1 MRVYQRDVEVPKS
14 KANSVISHFEEH
26 ISANINEG
34 EIPIRFVITQTDDDN
49 YKCELGVL
57 RVNNGNSAPVIKS
70 SIFEFAPRKIENSNH
85 FNAVL
90 IIPTGIG
97 AELGGHSGDAGALA
111 RLMASSCDKLIT
123 HPNAVNASDIN
134 ELPENG
140 LYVEG
145 SAITSL
151 LMGTVGFQEVRSNRI
166 MLVMDK
172 RADRR
177 ITDLS
182 INTVSAA
189 RVAIGINC
197 PIVVELDKPFTTVS
211 KYSSSG
217 SAVGRIEA
225 LENLCSVLQKYNNE
239 YDAVALHTGIDVP
252 DEFHLKYLKSK
263 GHMVNPWGG
272 VEAMLTHSLTMMFG
286 MPTAHAPM
294 VKNIEIA
301 NLHAGVVDP
310 RIAPEAI
317 SSTFL
322 LSVLKGLHR
331 SPRIVTDPDAMRQ
344 HSILTAADVSC
355 LVIPDGVL
363 GLPTLAALEQG
374 IPVIAVR
381 ENRNIMKNDLTA
393 LPWAPGQLH
402 IVENY
407 WEAAGVLAAMK
418 AGIAP
423 ESVRRPLADTKT
435 EVRNQQEKTEVLDVE
450 SQQQNSDQGYGD
462 KESIA
467 IEKVDR

>member
-1 MRVYQRDVEVPKS
+1 MRIYQRDVEILKYGDG
-14 KANSVISHFEEH
+14 NSIIRHFEQH
-26 ISANINEG
+26 IEANIDVS
-34 EIPIRFVITQTDDDN
+34 EIPIRFVVTQTEGTK
-49 YKCELGVL
+49 YRCELGVL
-57 RVNNGNSAPVIKS
+57 SPNNGNSAPAIKS
-70 SIFEFAPRKIENSNH
+70 TIFEFAPRKIENSNH
-85 FNAVL
+85 LNVVL

-111 RLMASSCDKLIT
+111 RLLASSCDKLIT
-123 HPNAVNASDIN
+123 HPNVLNASDIN
-134 ELPENG
+134 ELPKNG

-145 SAITSL
+145 SAITRL
-151 LMGTVGFQEVRSNRI
+151 MMGTVGFQEVRSNRI
-166 MLVMDK
+166 MLVLDK
-172 RADRR
+172 RFDRK
-177 ITDLS
+177 IPELS

-189 RVAIGINC
+189 RSAIGINC
-197 PIVVELDKPFTTVS
+197 PVVVELDEPFTIVS
-211 KYSSSG
+211 EYSSSG
-217 SAVGRIEA
+217 SAAGRIES
-225 LENLCSVLQKYNNE
+225 LEKLCGILHKYDGE
-239 YDAVALHTGIDVP
+239 YDAIALHTGVDVP
-252 DEFHLKYLKSK
+252 EEFHLKYLKSH
-263 GHMVNPWGG
+263 GEMLNPWGG

-286 MPTAHAPM
+286 VPTAHAPM
-294 VKNIEIA
+294 VPNMEIA
-301 NLHAGVVDP
+301 NLHAGIVDP

-331 SPRIVTDPDAMRQ
+331 SPRLVTDPDAMRH

-418 AGIAP
+418 AGITP
-423 ESVRRPLADTKT
+423 ESVRRPLAYTKT
-435 EVRNQQEKTEVLDVE
+435 EVAAGTQNGDAGTTVSDSVSADAPEPVLSV
-450 SQQQNSDQGYGD
+450 
-462 KESIA
+462 K
-467 IEKVDR
+467 RR